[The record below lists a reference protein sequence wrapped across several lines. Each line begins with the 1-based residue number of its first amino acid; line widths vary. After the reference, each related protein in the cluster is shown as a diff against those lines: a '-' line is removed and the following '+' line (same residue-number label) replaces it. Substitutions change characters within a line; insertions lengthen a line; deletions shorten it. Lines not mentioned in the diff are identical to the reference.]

1 MAISNKNPNPQVLHI
16 HWEAQL
22 VAVSIFLSMFTVTSM
37 LYLNLIELKGNLF
50 LKERQFSSG
59 TRAGFVFIK
68 RTDF

>member
-1 MAISNKNPNPQVLHI
+1 M
-16 HWEAQL
+16 
-22 VAVSIFLSMFTVTSM
+22 AVSIFLSMFTVTSM